1 MDQPRL
7 QCRVVI
13 YTNQNPR
20 TFRIYAN
27 RMKYVHLSNAF
38 GLDVYPR
45 NKGGEFCNYLNQE
58 LILKG
63 GSSWSVCMHDMYYIP
78 NTWFN
83 IRPTNNTIHI
93 KVSNVESGGGNSE
106 IGSQFTAQIAAG
118 DYVDGVVLMQAV
130 INTRNQALFDYFK
143 SSGADGHY
151 YRQDLYSLGSNAHIP
166 WLRRQHN
173 WAREQ
178 PSTHVVID
186 DSKPKALQ
194 EAKEKLHIPSDWDP

>member
-20 TFRIYAN
+20 TFRIHAN

-58 LILKG
+58 LIFKG
-63 GSSWSVCMHDMYYIP
+63 GWSVCMHDMYYIP

-83 IRPTNNTIHI
+83 IRHTNNTIHV
-93 KVSNVESGGGNSE
+93 KVSNVETSGGGGGGE
-106 IGSQFTAQIAAG
+106 IEGQFTAQIAVG
-118 DYVDGVVLMQAV
+118 NYDDGIVLMQAV
-130 INTRNQALFDYFK
+130 INAL
-143 SSGADGHY
+143 
-151 YRQDLYSLGSNAHIP
+151 N
-166 WLRRQHN
+166 
-173 WAREQ
+173 
-178 PSTHVVID
+178 
-186 DSKPKALQ
+186 
-194 EAKEKLHIPSDWDP
+194 